1 MTSQE
6 LIGKIAALYIKTM
19 VSEEDGDE
27 STARYLLDCLPA
39 EETAAIA
46 QAILDDSEFFSK
58 VEMKFPRRFLSDFS
72 LPDHI
77 LTTERSTYFRNYN
90 CPKEILLIATT
101 GDDER
106 QSLKDISPIGSSQL
120 MAHPDIWVRFLG
132 NSIGLDEKF
141 QEWWTQALRGLLD
154 VRSFSLERF
163 ASYLLETKK
172 SIEEEG
178 YSLIMSLGNALPA
191 LRAPKDTVFFKSLN
205 EKTANHRSK
214 WRDLYTKVIKS
225 RACYLLKQ
233 TPSQTLLTEDSL
245 KVSFDK
251 VKGDIP
257 DKYHETVLAFISA
270 DSGWNESAKKL
281 SLCEWEDINSLFN
294 GLKKEKYNLGQK
306 TQEFYDDRDR
316 ELLTDSERLYLENLK
331 KRKKLSEP
339 QEDDEDF
346 YENHRQELKE
356 DCLLKT
362 KWDQFVYGSP
372 IEANDFLIGLTLC
385 LESLFGQM
393 LPASNKKLTI
403 RSDKRNK
410 NELRSININAG
421 SYFAIRYKGLKELF
435 GKKVIFDFGELFNF
449 NVILDEWRSKKG
461 KIKLNRSCA
470 KKALQIKFFLEL
482 EVIED
487 NGRETTYAKQL
498 IWKFNPDGVPCE
510 MPRDWTRLLQHPLV
524 ISEASRETISGKGSL
539 QSLDLRDSK
548 TLHACFSQDR
558 GSLVAVYKPAQN
570 ISRIWDEN
578 FKEVLQVESVAEE
591 VAPKLKDLWDGFKS
605 SYSKSLSDFVD
616 HGISSPSLI
625 EQCKKY
631 SALLDYICRNAK
643 GDTNRNKLLKP
654 LLQIGASQITGGNPT
669 IIITPWHPLRLFALV
684 NKAQQISA
692 LLQSLLSKEGA
703 YVEDSR
709 LFFREIEKE
718 IEHPYYPEVVLGWD
732 DNEPYILSCTDSYL
746 DYSLHELPL
755 ATEDGVN
762 DTNEN
767 PVETAKVVLGLIKR
781 YLSLYPH
788 ERANLS
794 TVLFNC
800 DSSRLPQAIV
810 SKVAELHED
819 EEDMRCEVILRHRDN
834 KKLSNTYEEI
844 VGSDGEDI
852 DSYIASEATAD
863 FMARLRIGIMADQA
877 PPPAAEDGPPTDIVF
892 LQDVIARHAK
902 IEWYAENAQFIDAAK
917 LIPARWSRRK
927 ASAKDDMKSVVY
939 LTSPAQCREGWS
951 FITAITTFLKGDWN
965 QDSNKRLLPARQL
978 DFNDTK
984 TASIFK
990 EIHQLGSWVVNYDEL
1005 LDKRQLLNQKV
1016 HVIRYKQTATQGR
1029 NLLISSTASLGLLK
1043 SMLTSRIKDL
1053 NLDLDNKQCRE
1064 LAEKFIKDANNIS
1077 GDIVLRAAKRGRNA
1091 SELIGVVLSKF
1102 MIKEELNSGLLGWYF
1117 LDDYAEWLG
1126 QKEEQIADILALS
1139 PEKTGDGK
1147 LKLSVIVSEAKYI
1160 DAQSL
1165 ITKRKESQKQLRDTV
1180 NRINNAIFSSPTR
1193 LDKSLW
1199 LSRFS
1204 DLIMNGVQF
1213 PANSSVEL
1221 SDWRHAIRE
1230 GDCEVFVRGYSHV
1243 FVSSPTDCPE
1253 CSECVQVAELK
1264 NGYQEVFSR
1273 ATLRELVLAY
1283 HNNEPAIEIRKKNA
1297 DDDIWVNVKFI
1308 TPTKAKQSAKEAIC
1322 EDKVNNLQISN
1333 VNTDTTTKAIGNN
1346 DKTGHFS
1353 ETGIGNT
1360 YIDNRCKEIVCD
1372 EEALQWFA
1380 STKSTCKL
1388 ALQNFQLRSKLI
1400 DSESKLTPNCALLK
1414 FEGSSHLTVDQ
1425 VLKRQKEFLT
1435 SYGLDVTSV
1444 RPEAGFVSIS
1454 IARPKRQILMLEDVL
1469 RAWKPELKNAPC
1481 ELLIGI
1487 KEENNSILTLSPKKN
1502 APHTLIAGSTGSGK
1516 SVLLQNIILSIA
1528 VANKP
1533 NDVEVKIIDPKR
1545 VSFNKF
1551 KSLPHIKGEII
1562 KDMGDAAD
1570 FLNSLLEEM
1579 KRRYAVLEEHEVEDI
1594 YELKQKTNVV
1604 LPIIWVLHDEFALW
1618 MLDKGYR
1625 DTVETVVNQLSI
1637 AARAAGIFLIFAA
1650 QRPDNNVFPMQLR
1663 ANLGNRLVLKVDGPG
1678 TSEIALG
1685 EKNLGAEK
1693 LLGNG
1698 HIIVKLEG
1706 EADVTYAQV
1715 PFIGTARVDEMIQR
1729 LKVLS

>member
-1 MTSQE
+1 
-6 LIGKIAALYIKTM
+6 
-19 VSEEDGDE
+19 
-27 STARYLLDCLPA
+27 
-39 EETAAIA
+39 
-46 QAILDDSEFFSK
+46 
-58 VEMKFPRRFLSDFS
+58 
-72 LPDHI
+72 
-77 LTTERSTYFRNYN
+77 
-90 CPKEILLIATT
+90 
-101 GDDER
+101 
-106 QSLKDISPIGSSQL
+106 
-120 MAHPDIWVRFLG
+120 
-132 NSIGLDEKF
+132 
-141 QEWWTQALRGLLD
+141 
-154 VRSFSLERF
+154 
-163 ASYLLETKK
+163 
-172 SIEEEG
+172 
-178 YSLIMSLGNALPA
+178 
-191 LRAPKDTVFFKSLN
+191 
-205 EKTANHRSK
+205 
-214 WRDLYTKVIKS
+214 
-225 RACYLLKQ
+225 
-233 TPSQTLLTEDSL
+233 
-245 KVSFDK
+245 
-251 VKGDIP
+251 
-257 DKYHETVLAFISA
+257 
-270 DSGWNESAKKL
+270 
-281 SLCEWEDINSLFN
+281 
-294 GLKKEKYNLGQK
+294 
-306 TQEFYDDRDR
+306 
-316 ELLTDSERLYLENLK
+316 
-331 KRKKLSEP
+331 
-339 QEDDEDF
+339 
-346 YENHRQELKE
+346 
-356 DCLLKT
+356 
-362 KWDQFVYGSP
+362 
-372 IEANDFLIGLTLC
+372 
-385 LESLFGQM
+385 
-393 LPASNKKLTI
+393 
-403 RSDKRNK
+403 
-410 NELRSININAG
+410 
-421 SYFAIRYKGLKELF
+421 
-435 GKKVIFDFGELFNF
+435 
-449 NVILDEWRSKKG
+449 
-461 KIKLNRSCA
+461 
-470 KKALQIKFFLEL
+470 
-482 EVIED
+482 
-487 NGRETTYAKQL
+487 
-498 IWKFNPDGVPCE
+498 
-510 MPRDWTRLLQHPLV
+510 MPRDWARLLQHPLV
-524 ISEASRETISGKGSL
+524 ISEANRETISGKGSL

-558 GSLVAVYKPAQN
+558 GSLVAVYKSARN
-570 ISRIWDEN
+570 ISGIWDDN
-578 FKEVLQVESVAEE
+578 FEEALKVESVTEE
-591 VAPKLKDLWDGFKS
+591 VARELKDLWGSFKS
-605 SYSKSLSDFVD
+605 SYAQALSDFIE
-616 HGISSPSLI
+616 HGINSSTLT
-625 EQCKKY
+625 EQCEKY

-684 NKAQQISA
+684 NKAKQISV
-692 LLQSLLSKEGA
+692 LLRSLLSKEGA

-718 IEHPYYPEVVLGWD
+718 LEHPYYPEVVLGWD
-732 DNEPYILSCTDSYL
+732 ENEPHILSCTDSYL
-746 DYSLHELPL
+746 DYSLHEKPL
-755 ATEDGVN
+755 ATDDGTN

-767 PVETAKVVLGLIKR
+767 PVETAKVVLDLIKR

-819 EEDMRCEVILRHRDN
+819 EEDMRCEVILRHTD
-834 KKLSNTYEEI
+834 KEKLSNIYEKI

-877 PPPAAEDGPPTDIVF
+877 PPPADEDGPPTDIVF

-902 IEWYAENAQFIDAAK
+902 IEWYAEDAKFIDAAK
-917 LIPARWSRRK
+917 LVPARWSRRK

-939 LTSPAQCREGWS
+939 LASPAQCKEGWS
-951 FITAITTFLKGDWN
+951 FITAITTFRKGDWN
-965 QDSNKRLLPARQL
+965 QDSEKRLLPARQL

-1005 LDKRQLLNQKV
+1005 LDKRQLLNQNV
-1016 HVIRYKQTATQGR
+1016 HVVRYKQTTTQGR

-1043 SMLTSRIKDL
+1043 SMLISRIKNL
-1053 NLDLDNKQCRE
+1053 TLDLDNKQCRK

-1102 MIKEELNSGLLGWYF
+1102 MIKEELNGSLLGWYF

-1139 PEKTGDGK
+1139 PEKASDGK

-1165 ITKRKESQKQLRDTV
+1165 ATKRKESQKQLRDTV

-1264 NGYQEVFSR
+1264 NGYQEIFSR
-1273 ATLRELVLAY
+1273 AKLRELVLAY

-1297 DDDIWVNVKFI
+1297 DENIWAKVKFV
-1308 TPTKAKQSAKEAIC
+1308 TPTKAKKSAKETNS
-1322 EDKVNNLQISN
+1322 EDKVKKLQASN
-1333 VNTDTTTKAIGNN
+1333 VHTDATTKAIVNN
-1346 DKTGHFS
+1346 DKTKHFS
-1353 ETGIGNT
+1353 ETAISNT
-1360 YIDNRCKEIVCD
+1360 HNDNREKGVVCD
-1372 EEALQWFA
+1372 EEDMQWFA
-1380 STKSTCKL
+1380 NTKSTCKL

-1400 DSESKLTPNCALLK
+1400 DSESRLTPNCALLK
-1414 FEGSSHLTVDQ
+1414 FEGSSQLTVDQ

-1469 RAWKPELKNAPC
+1469 RAWKPESKNLPC

-1487 KEENNSILTLSPKKN
+1487 KEENNSILTLSPKRN
-1502 APHTLIAGSTGSGK
+1502 APHTLVAGSTGSGK
-1516 SVLLQNIILSIA
+1516 SILLQNIILSIA
-1528 VANKP
+1528 VANKSD
-1533 NDVEVKIIDPKR
+1533 DVEVKIIDPKR

-1551 KSLPHIKGEII
+1551 KSLPHVKGEII
-1562 KDMGDAAD
+1562 KDMCDAAD

-1579 KRRYAVLEEHEVEDI
+1579 KKRYTILEKHEVEDI
-1594 YELKQKTNVV
+1594 YELKEKANVT

-1625 DTVETVVNQLSI
+1625 DTVEMVVNQLSV

-1663 ANLGNRLVLKVDGPG
+1663 ANLGNRLVLKVDSPG

-1698 HIIVKLEG
+1698 HIIAKLEG
-1706 EADVTYAQV
+1706 ETDVIYAQV
-1715 PFIGTARVDEMIQR
+1715 PFVGSARVDELIEK
-1729 LKVLS
+1729 LKV